1 MRLAA
6 DPSPTPSTTRALPSI
21 VIAALHSNAMMPT
34 PLLTLRRSSRFCR
47 ASGAAEV
54 SAERPPDDSS
64 EVLRAPRKRKAT
76 APAAAKQASA
86 DEPRSRFNKKATQP
100 SKAAAAALTHAPRTR
115 EEAAW
120 KAGIPLVVGTD
131 EAGRGPL
138 AGPVVAAACALPAD
152 LAPILGIG
160 DSKTIVDEEVREELY
175 EKIVSAPGVV
185 WSARI
190 VGAAR
195 IDEINILMAS
205 LEAMRLSVVDVL
217 EALPRDRAL
226 VCVDGPFSPW
236 KEGAKYANFQEPPLP
251 EGTDVTIEPITKGD
265 AKVYCIAAASIIA
278 KVTRDRAM
286 RLYDAE
292 WPMYDL
298 KGHKGYPTPSH
309 VAAISKHGACA
320 IHRRTFAPLK
330 TRTLPVPTAKE
341 LALVESLAATLATGD
356 RAKASE

>member
-1 MRLAA
+1 M
-6 DPSPTPSTTRALPSI
+6 
-21 VIAALHSNAMMPT
+21 
-34 PLLTLRRSSRFCR
+34 RRSSRVCR
-47 ASGAAEV
+47 ASTAV
-54 SAERPPDDSS
+54 KLSSALPSDDP
-64 EVLRAPRKRKAT
+64 LPRKRKPEKKDAV
-76 APAAAKQASA
+76 PNENSK
-86 DEPRSRFNKKATQP
+86 RSKQP
-100 SKAAAAALTHAPRTR
+100 SKVIAKTSASALTHAPRTR

-120 KAGIPLVVGTD
+120 KAGIPIVIGTD

-160 DSKTIVDEEVREELY
+160 DSKTIVDEDVREELY
-175 EKIVSAPGVV
+175 EKIVRAPGVV

-190 VGAAR
+190 VSAAR

-217 EALPRDRAL
+217 EASRCSADATPPRNRAL
-226 VCVDGPFSPW
+226 VCVDGPHSPW
-236 KEGAKYANFQEPPLP
+236 KEGAKYVDFQSPPLP
-251 EGTDVTIEPITKGD
+251 EGADVTVEPITKGD

-309 VAAISKHGACA
+309 VGAISKHGACA

-330 TRTLPVPTAKE
+330 TRDLPPPSAAELKKVETIAASLPT
-341 LALVESLAATLATGD
+341 GC
-356 RAKASE
+356 RANPKI